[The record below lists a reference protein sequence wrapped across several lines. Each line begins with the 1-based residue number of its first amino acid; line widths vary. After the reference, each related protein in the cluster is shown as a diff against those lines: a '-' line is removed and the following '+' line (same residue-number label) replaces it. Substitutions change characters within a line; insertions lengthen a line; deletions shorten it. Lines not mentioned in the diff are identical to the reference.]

1 MIVETLAMINHL
13 KCLYIALELDASDLV
28 GTFLFFLW
36 LSDMCGNNSGNIFDV
51 KFNQS
56 IDSLTLD

>member
-28 GTFLFFLW
+28 GTFLFYYDYLT
-36 LSDMCGNNSGNIFDV
+36 CGNNSGNVFDV

-56 IDSLTLD
+56 IDSLTVD